1 MKIIKTVRVSE
12 EIPTEIVKVLKE
24 KAIERAKI
32 DPEFAILRWHEQLEM
47 IYIGEYGELP
57 DVEDW
62 YIDTN
67 NS

>member
-1 MKIIKTVRVSE
+1 M
-12 EIPTEIVKVLKE
+12 
-24 KAIERAKI
+24 RAKI
-32 DPEFAILRWHEQLEM
+32 DPEFAVLRWHEQLEM
-47 IYIGEYGELP
+47 IYTKEYGELP

>member
-24 KAIERAKI
+24 KANERAKT
-32 DPEFAILRWHEQLEM
+32 DPEFAVLRWHEQLEM
-47 IYIGEYGELP
+47 IYIEEYGELP

-62 YIDTN
+62 HIDTN